1 MASGK
6 IVLKSEILEN
16 VGQSELSVN
25 IISGGQA
32 APMVTLAENIGCPV
46 VSNFYAK
53 AIKIPSDSNFVDG
66 TRLNNFFD
74 GIKLT
79 IRFDSPITSDAITL
93 VVNLFQEDAVEFRLV
108 NLKKLS
114 LTGQR

>member
-6 IVLKSEILEN
+6 IVLKSDEILEN

-46 VSNFYAK
+46 VSDFYAK
-53 AIKIPSDSNFVDG
+53 AIKIPSDTNFVDG
-66 TRLNNFFD
+66 NRLNNFFD

-79 IRFDSPITSDAITL
+79 IRFASPITSDAITL
-93 VVNLFQEDAVEFRLV
+93 VVNLFQEDGVEFRLANV
-108 NLKKLS
+108 KKLT
-114 LTGQR
+114 LTGQ